1 MTASLTS
8 ALSLEVNLEV
18 VVDAVAVS
26 IVVASGA
33 GIDVVDGVE
42 ANSDGIS
49 MGRLLKNSE
58 F

>member
-18 VVDAVAVS
+18 VVDAVTVG
-26 IVVASGA
+26 IVIASRA
-33 GIDVVDGVE
+33 GIGVVDAAE

-49 MGRLLKNSE
+49 IRRLLKNSI
-58 F
+58 